1 MSTRFEIKLSAER
14 RAQLGALAD
23 EAGLSSAALARLAIL
38 QLLDQRAVRLP
49 VPAEQRSE
57 AA

>member
-1 MSTRFEIKLSAER
+1 
-14 RAQLGALAD
+14 
-23 EAGLSSAALARLAIL
+23 LSSAALARLALL